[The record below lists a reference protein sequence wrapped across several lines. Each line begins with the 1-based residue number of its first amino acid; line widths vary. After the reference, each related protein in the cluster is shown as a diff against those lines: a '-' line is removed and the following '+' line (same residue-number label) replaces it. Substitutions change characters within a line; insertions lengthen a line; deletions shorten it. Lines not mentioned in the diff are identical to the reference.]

1 MGWRDVGSWQSLHDA
16 LHEIGPTDGDGNVL
30 QGDVETDDVRNC
42 HIMADGRMVAAIG
55 IEDLTVVVTDDV
67 VLVAKSEAAS
77 RVGRIVEPLGQIGR
91 ASCRERVGRYV

>member
-1 MGWRDVGSWQSLHDA
+1 MGWRYVGAWQSLHDA

-30 QGDVETDDVRNC
+30 QGDVETGDVRNC

-55 IEDLTVVVTDDV
+55 IEDLTVVVTADV

-77 RVGRIVEPLGQIGR
+77 RVGRLLARLGDREGVVEEKSG
-91 ASCRERVGRYV
+91 